1 MKIKHCTAI
10 KLLILIL
17 LNIIYFVKSSS
28 VLNKND
34 FAVLEGSGLDA
45 DLIPLNHFGSPVSP
59 YEQNVIIM
67 EEKIKFMAETFNQL
81 EQKISSLIND
91 NMELLEDKFQKI
103 MDDKV
108 TNMNKIVE
116 EKIKMIGN
124 SKPSYNVQELK
135 CSDNRLPKSCHDLN
149 ECHNNIYSIML
160 PEISNK
166 SFPAVCDLKTVDG
179 GWTIIQR
186 RQDGSEN
193 FFRNWTDYVEGF
205 GNLNGEFFIGLE
217 KLYSLTSLDEPQEL
231 YISLQD
237 FEGETRYARY
247 GQFKVDSASTDYTL
261 TVGDYSGD
269 ASDCLSQHSGNKF
282 STKDRDND
290 IHNTRNCA
298 DYWKGAWWYSNCFYS
313 NLNGLY
319 LAGKIPSSKRGISW
333 CGFRKYLYS
342 LKSVQMMI
350 RPKRD

>member
-1 MKIKHCTAI
+1 M

-17 LNIIYFVKSSS
+17 LNIICFVKTSL
-28 VLNKND
+28 VLNNNY
-34 FAVLEGSGLDA
+34 FAVEEGSGFDT
-45 DLIPLNHFGSPVSP
+45 DLISVNNFGTHVATHD
-59 YEQNVIIM
+59 QNVAVM
-67 EEKIKFMAETFNQL
+67 EEKIKSLTETFNQL

-108 TNMNKIVE
+108 SNMNQIVE
-116 EKIKMIGN
+116 EKIKMIGDG
-124 SKPSYNVQELK
+124 KPTYNVQELK
-135 CSDNRLPKSCHDLN
+135 CSNNRLPKSCHDIS
-149 ECHNNIYSIML
+149 ECQNNIYSIMI
-160 PEISNK
+160 PEFSNI
-166 SFPAVCDLKTVDG
+166 SFPAVCDLKSVDG
-179 GWTIIQR
+179 DWTIIQR

-217 KLYSLTSLDEPQEL
+217 KLNALTSLNEPQEL
-231 YISLQD
+231 YIKLQD

-247 GQFKVDSASTDYTL
+247 GKFKVDSKSTDYTL

-269 ASDCLSQHSGNKF
+269 ASDCFSQHSGNKF

-290 IHNTRNCA
+290 IHDSKNCA
-298 DYWKGAWWYSNCFYS
+298 DYWKGAWWYNNCFYS

-319 LAGKIPSSKRGISW
+319 LAGKTPSTKRGISW
-333 CGFRKYLYS
+333 CGFRDYAYS